1 MTKAYLK
8 TARTCP
14 VLALMLLPI
23 LVLPIACGV
32 TKRVIKVDERLI
44 VPGTFHVGPQ
54 SRNLVYISGDP
65 GAKKKRFVV
74 LNGRPGR
81 YYDDIKKDSIVFSPD
96 GAHLAF
102 AARRARAWHVVVDG
116 AEGPAQSD
124 ISGPSITFSPDGS
137 HIGYATKDHGRS
149 KWTVVLDGGSY
160 GPYDVLISK
169 NFTFSPDGSA
179 FAFGA
184 GDQGHRGPRFV
195 VRLNTGPRT
204 PGKEPQRGPLY
215 DNIMPGTITLSEL
228 GDRLAYAAIRD
239 GKWFV
244 VVDGAGAEGQATEG
258 QSGVREFGPFEK
270 VKEGSLTFS
279 PGGNRL
285 AFAAKKGIIWHVFVD
300 GVPGKGYQRIAE
312 ETITFS
318 PDGKRLAYAAL
329 KMNRLVRVL
338 DGREGRRYD
347 KLGTGSLVFTKD
359 SRHLAYAAAFGESW
373 FVVVDGKEGRRYSG
387 LIRDSLH
394 FTGNT
399 DSGGNPEVTYA
410 AGRGKRV
417 LVVRGDT
424 ETLLDEDIM
433 KTGGA
438 RVVIDPENGGRFH
451 YIVKKGLDF
460 FVVEE

>member
-1 MTKAYLK
+1 MTYLN

-23 LVLPIACGV
+23 LALPISCAV

-54 SRNLVYISGDP
+54 SRNLVYISGEP
-65 GAKKKRFVV
+65 GVKKKRFVV
-74 LNGRPGR
+74 LNGVAGKT
-81 YYDDIKKDSIVFSPD
+81 YQDIKKDSIVFSPD
-96 GAHLAF
+96 GTHLAF
-102 AARRARAWHVVVDG
+102 AARKARAWHVINNGVK
-116 AEGPAQSD
+116 GPPHGD

-137 HIGYATKDHGRS
+137 HMGYATKDHRRN
-149 KWTVVLDGGSY
+149 KWTVVLNGHSY

-184 GDQGHRGPRFV
+184 GAEGLRGPRFV
-195 VRLNTGPRT
+195 VRVGTGGGERS
-204 PGKEPQRGPLY
+204 KEPQRGPLY
-215 DNIMPGTITLSEL
+215 EDIMPGTVTLSGN
-228 GDRLAYAAIRD
+228 GDRLAYGALRD

-244 VVDGAGAEGQATEG
+244 VLGGTGTE
-258 QSGVREFGPFEK
+258 SKTGVTEFGPFEK

-285 AFAAKKGIIWHVFVD
+285 AFAAKKGVVWHVFVD
-300 GVPGKGYQRIAE
+300 GTPGKGYQRIAE

-338 DGREGRRYD
+338 DGKEGRRYD

-373 FVVVDGKEGRRYSG
+373 FVVVDGKEGRRYGG

-399 DSGGNPEVTYA
+399 DSDGNPEVTFA

-417 LVVRGDT
+417 LVVRGDK
-424 ETLLDEDIM
+424 ETLLDEDILR
-433 KTGGA
+433 KGGA
-438 RVVIDPENGGRFH
+438 RVVIDPEGGGRYH

-460 FVVEE
+460 FIVEE